1 MPHRQDGDGC
11 GVLDLEEGH
20 VPAVVERYQQLAQE
34 WARPGLAPRPETS
47 CCSGIARAGYR
58 IQLLHCPAP
67 RSMFGS
73 SKPVVLSYG
82 ARRPRAR
89 PPRWLMLLLAGVA
102 IGAAGLWVIQERYL
116 APRLSADATARLRT
130 DFEQADAERQR
141 LKSELAA
148 TSQRLQTALAQ
159 GKALGD
165 EAATSRRTVAHL
177 REDVAALAAALPP
190 DPRGGA
196 VQVRAARLTSE
207 GGRLMYDVVL
217 SRDRGGNKPLAGV
230 LQFVVAGGGRGPERS
245 VKLEPIAVSLGTV
258 ESLRGG
264 VPLPEGFAPRKATVH
279 VLDRPDGKL
288 LGMRVINV
296 Q

>member
-1 MPHRQDGDGC
+1 
-11 GVLDLEEGH
+11 
-20 VPAVVERYQQLAQE
+20 
-34 WARPGLAPRPETS
+34 
-47 CCSGIARAGYR
+47 
-58 IQLLHCPAP
+58 
-67 RSMFGS
+67 MFGS

-116 APRLSADATARLRT
+116 PPRLSADATARLRT

>member
-1 MPHRQDGDGC
+1 
-11 GVLDLEEGH
+11 
-20 VPAVVERYQQLAQE
+20 
-34 WARPGLAPRPETS
+34 
-47 CCSGIARAGYR
+47 
-58 IQLLHCPAP
+58 
-67 RSMFGS
+67 MFGS

-82 ARRPRAR
+82 ARRSRAR
-89 PPRWLMLLLAGVA
+89 PPRWLVLLLAGIA
-102 IGAAGLWVIQERYL
+102 IGAAGLWFIQERYL
-116 APRLSADATARLRT
+116 PPRLSASETARLRA

-141 LKSELAA
+141 LRSELAA

-165 EAATSRRTVAHL
+165 ETATSRRTIAHL
-177 REDVAALAAALPP
+177 REDVAALAAVLPP

-196 VQVRAARLTSE
+196 VQVRSARLASE
-207 GGRLMYDVVL
+207 AGKLMYDVVL
-217 SRDRGGNKPLAGV
+217 SRDRAGNKPLTGV
-230 LQFVVAGGGRGPERS
+230 LQFVVAGAGRGAERS
-245 VKLEPIAVSLGTV
+245 VKLEPIAVTLGAV

-264 VPLPEGFAPRKATVH
+264 VPLPEGFAPRQATVH